1 MKFFKNKAV
10 AIVILILAIVGS
22 SVYGLSKKPEDAA
35 ELIGVSYHQWIADE
49 AGLLSDSTEQTLSQ
63 YNDQWDAKYYAIV
76 AVATVEDISGWDIA
90 DYAKAL
96 GQKWGLG
103 ANDMLLLMVKD
114 GDWYAACGDNVIA
127 SMTDTQQY
135 QIKTAIEQTYY
146 NGDYDTAAV
155 AFFRQTDVAFG
166 QMAASGGSGSYSG
179 GSSGSSA
186 GWDEGYGPSAGST
199 NLAAVVVMLVLLF
212 VLWALLDRIRYNRY
226 RRTVVVGGPAPFYYP
241 VFWGRRPRGPRPP
254 RPPRQHRAPP
264 PPPPRG
270 PRPPAGGPRP
280 GGPRP
285 PAGGARPG
293 GPRPPAGGARPG
305 SPRPSAPRP
314 SAPRSGP
321 SRPSGGFGSP
331 TSRGGGGFGGPSRGG
346 GFGGG
351 GFGGSRGGSGGS
363 RSGGFGGGG
372 FGGGR
377 R

>member
-1 MKFFKNKAV
+1 MKFFKNRAV
-10 AIVILILAIVGS
+10 AIVILVLAIIGS
-22 SVYGLSKKPEDAA
+22 SFYGLSKKPQPAA
-35 ELIGVSYHQWIADE
+35 ELIGVSYRQWIADE
-49 AGLLSDSTEQTLSQ
+49 AGLLSDSTEQTLRQ
-63 YNDQWDAKYYAIV
+63 YNDQWDAQYYAIV
-76 AVATVEDISGWDIA
+76 AVATVKDIGGWDIA

-96 GQKWGLG
+96 GRKWGLG
-103 ANDMLLLMVKD
+103 ANDMLLLMVQG
-114 GDWYAACGDNVIA
+114 GDWYAACGDNVVS

-135 QIKTAIEQTYY
+135 KIKSAIEETYY

-166 QMAASGGSGSYSG
+166 QMASIGSYSG
-179 GSSGSSA
+179 GGTSGSSA
-186 GWDEGYGPSAGST
+186 GWDEGYGPSTGST
-199 NLAAVVVMLVLLF
+199 SLAAVVVMLVLLF

-226 RRTVVVGGPAPFYYP
+226 RRRTVVVGSPAPFYYP
-241 VFWGRRPRGPRPP
+241 VFWGRGPRGPRPP

-293 GPRPPAGGARPG
+293 
-305 SPRPSAPRP
+305 
-314 SAPRSGP
+314 APRSGP
-321 SRPSGGFGSP
+321 SRPGGFGSP
-331 TSRGGGGFGGPSRGG
+331 TSRGGGFGGPSRGG

-351 GFGGSRGGSGGS
+351 GFGGSRGSSGGS
-363 RSGGFGGGG
+363 RGGGFGGGG